1 MSWMSK
7 LGTHIRS
14 LIHNEQGSTLPVMGF
29 CAIVL
34 IGAVGSAVDLGR
46 LQVTKSKL
54 QTALDAAGLAAGSML
69 NTTNLED
76 EVEKYLQSNFLG
88 SSVDADLIDFDVS
101 TSEDETKVFVSAT
114 ATLPAT
120 FMRVFGHETME
131 ISASTEITREMKGME
146 VALVLDVTGSMCSP
160 CTKIEALQS
169 AATDLVDILFGDNES
184 VDDLWIGIVPFSQ
197 SVNVGT
203 GRTPWRND
211 THFGGLN
218 YVFSNHNWTGC
229 FEERYGTNNRDVTD
243 DPPSVEKFRA
253 YFFPDTSPNS
263 GTANSWIG
271 DSGQNRV
278 NAGNDR
284 WANKGCPT
292 AVVTP
297 LTNEKQTLLDGI
309 DALGDPRG
317 NTHINVGAVWG
328 WRLLSPEWRGE
339 WGGLMDANSLP
350 LDYHAELSQKAVVLM
365 TDGVNTMSSTIY
377 TAYGFL
383 AAGNLGSTN
392 SSAAVTALNNK
403 LASVCA
409 SMKAEGILIYSVLF
423 QETNATVTNL
433 MRNCA
438 SQADFFFNSPDEA
451 TLQAAFR
458 AIGDSLSELRVSR

>member
-1 MSWMSK
+1 MSWMST
-7 LGTHIRS
+7 LGSQARCLIR
-14 LIHNEQGSTLPVMGF
+14 NELGSTLPIMGF

-76 EVEKYLQSNFLG
+76 EVEKYLEANFRG
-88 SSVDADLIDFDVS
+88 ETVEADVVDFEVS
-101 TSEDETKVFVSAT
+101 TSDDETKVFVSAT

-120 FMRVFGHETME
+120 FMRVFGHDTMQV
-131 ISASTEITREMKGME
+131 SAKTEITREMTGME
-146 VALVLDVTGSMCSP
+146 VALVLDVTGSMAG
-160 CTKIEALQS
+160 TKIEALRN
-169 AATDLVDILFGDNES
+169 AATDLVDILYGDNET

-203 GRTPWRND
+203 DRTDWRNAA
-211 THFGGLN
+211 HFAGLD
-218 YVFSNHNWTGC
+218 YVFANHNWSGC
-229 FEERYGTNNRDVTD
+229 FEERYGPNNRDVTD
-243 DPPSVEKFRA
+243 DPPSTEDFRT

-271 DSGQNRV
+271 DTGNNRV
-278 NAGNDR
+278 NAGSDR
-284 WANKGCPT
+284 WANKGCPVT
-292 AVVTP
+292 VVTP

-309 DALGDPRG
+309 AALINPRG

-339 WGGLMDANSLP
+339 WGGVMDANNLP

-365 TDGVNTMSSTIY
+365 TDGANTMSSSIY

-383 AAGNLGSTN
+383 SAGNLGST
-392 SSAAVTALNNK
+392 SSSDAVTSLNNK
-403 LASVCA
+403 LATVCN
-409 SMKAEGILIYSVLF
+409 SMKAEGILIYTVVF
-423 QETNATVTNL
+423 QLNNATITNL

-438 SQADFFFNSPDEA
+438 SQADFFFNSPDEE
-451 TLQAAFR
+451 TLQQAFR
-458 AIGDSLSELRVSR
+458 AIGDLLSELRVSR